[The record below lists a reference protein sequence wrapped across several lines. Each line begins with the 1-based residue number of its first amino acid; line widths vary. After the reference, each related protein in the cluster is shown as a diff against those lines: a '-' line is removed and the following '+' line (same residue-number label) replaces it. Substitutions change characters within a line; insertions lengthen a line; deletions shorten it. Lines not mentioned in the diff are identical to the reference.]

1 MRKQIIFRVNVKLV
15 KTIKRQE
22 KTRIC
27 IRQGETIKPGKYLR
41 KFMKLRK
48 PNAHL
53 IFGLII
59 LTLISAASA
68 VNGQS
73 QNRPAA
79 EIYKEALDYV
89 KEKSKELIGQGKKLN
104 AETRE
109 DLAQEQ
115 KSLAKKYATE
125 LAARADLKG
134 TDFYY
139 LGSLYNLTEND
150 AKALE
155 AMKKFLAAYPPETVG
170 DAIQSARSYVV
181 VLAAKQKQFA
191 DAEQTFQTWLKG
203 EPQMPKQRP
212 AIEQSLAISFYKDGK
227 YDEAIKYGQSAFDNL
242 KALEAATLAERRAKM
257 DLYGNLVEILAL
269 SYRKAKNTDQAL
281 SVLAE
286 GRALSFTIPSAKLY
300 RKVMTVVSGS
310 GFSEK
315 KLMQKVE
322 SYKTASAAP
331 ELSIEEWLG
340 QDATTFESLRGK
352 VVLLDFWATWCG
364 PCISTFPRL
373 REWHKKYSPEGFT
386 IVGVTQF
393 YGEAD
398 GKKMTPLQ
406 ETEFL
411 GEFRKKHK
419 LPYGFAVSKRG
430 EDTAKYDINAYPT
443 TVLLDRSGVI
453 RYIGIGAGAE
463 ESENL
468 EEMIKKLIKE
478 TNQTAVNR

>member
-1 MRKQIIFRVNVKLV
+1 
-15 KTIKRQE
+15 
-22 KTRIC
+22 
-27 IRQGETIKPGKYLR
+27 
-41 KFMKLRK
+41 MKLK
-48 PNAHL
+48 KTNAPLILGL
-53 IFGLII
+53 IFFN
-59 LTLISAASA
+59 LISAVSA
-68 VNGQS
+68 QS

-79 EIYKEALDYV
+79 ELFQETFDYV
-89 KEKSKELIGQGKKLN
+89 KEKSIELASQGKRMN

-109 DLAQEQ
+109 NLLQEQ
-115 KSLAKKYATE
+115 KSLAKKYAAE
-125 LAARADLKG
+125 VAARGDLQG
-134 TDFYY
+134 LDFYY
-139 LGSLYNLTEND
+139 LGSLYNFTEND
-150 AKALE
+150 QKTLD
-155 AMKKFLAAYPPETVG
+155 AMRKFLAAYPPEAKG
-170 DAIQSARSYVV
+170 DAIQAARSYVAI
-181 VLAAKQKQFA
+181 LAARQKQFA
-191 DAEQTFQTWLKG
+191 DAEQTFQAWLKG
-203 EPQMPKQRP
+203 EPAMPQQRP
-212 AIEQSLAISFYKDGK
+212 AIEQNLAISFYKAGK

-242 KALEAATLAERRAKM
+242 KALEAKTLKERRQKM
-257 DLYGNLVEILAL
+257 DLYGSLVEILAL
-269 SYRKAKNTDQAL
+269 SYRKAKNSDQAL
-281 SVLAE
+281 NVLAE
-286 GRALSFTIPSAKLY
+286 GRALSFTIPSAQLY
-300 RKVMTVVSGS
+300 RKVMTVVGSS

-322 SYKTASAAP
+322 SYKNAHAAP
-331 ELSIEEWLG
+331 ELAVEEWLG
-340 QDATTFESLRGK
+340 QEAATLDSLRGR

-373 REWHKKYSPEGFT
+373 RGWHKKYAADGFT

-468 EEMIKKLIKE
+468 EEMIEKLLKE
-478 TNQTAVNR
+478 TKQTAVVQ